1 MYTRICMYVLSAMRV
16 PSYGYRE
23 GLGAAA
29 AQWAEHSDLGSKRPL
44 PPSRARTPLRT
55 GREDDEPRTPSDK
68 MKRACSREGWGH
80 GRGAQKPAGRGST
93 SQIGDH

>member
-16 PSYGYRE
+16 PSCGYRE
-23 GLGAAA
+23 GLGAAT
-29 AQWAEHSDLGSKRPL
+29 AQRAEHSDLGSKRPL

-68 MKRACSREGWGH
+68 KKRACSRGWGQ